1 MATYCSR
8 NSDKSVKN
16 RARATARDGDCLY
29 DRPTTIRLKI
39 RILRFSA
46 GSPPLTGSGIV
57 RIIVLD
63 VNDHN
68 PEFTRQDYKATV
80 MENMPAGTWVTKPHA
95 TDQDEGVNAKIR

>member
-1 MATYCSR
+1 MAAVFMSFL
-8 NSDKSVKN
+8 S
-16 RARATARDGDCLY
+16 
-29 DRPTTIRLKI
+29 TTTRLKI

-57 RIIVLD
+57 RIVVLD

-68 PEFTRQDYKATV
+68 PEFARQDYKATV

-95 TDQDEGVNAKIR
+95 TDKDEGLNAKIRYTQKIRTFLF